1 MNKHSFS
8 FYCNIPL
15 SLLSTFGIG
24 GLAKKLI
31 RANRQGQ
38 LLEALNFL
46 NQKKYPF
53 KVFAGGSNIVFPDR
67 GISQYLIQI
76 SDGKYYF
83 KGNNLYADA
92 GVNLTDLINYSIE
105 LGHSGLEKLSGIPGS
120 IGGAVVGNAGAYGDS
135 IASSVFQVK
144 IWQKG
149 KVFVVDNAFCRFAY
163 RDSIFK
169 HQDLVILEVILQ
181 LKKAENDEL
190 YKISQEILKERL
202 KKYHPSLRCPGSF
215 FKNLPVES
223 VPADFLNK
231 FDKSKIKGG
240 KIPTGYL
247 LETVGAMGI
256 RVGGIQIADYHGNL
270 FINADNGTAADVK
283 KLAGILKK
291 RVYKKYGIRL
301 EEEIRYF

>member
-1 MNKHSFS
+1 MNKKKFS
-8 FYCNIPL
+8 FFRNLPL
-15 SLLSTFGIG
+15 SFLSTFAIG
-24 GLAKKLI
+24 GTAKKVI
-31 RANRQGQ
+31 KASGQ
-38 LLEALNFL
+38 EELCNALNFL
-46 NQKKYPF
+46 KRKEFSF

-92 GVNLTDLINYSIE
+92 GVKLIDIINYSIE

-169 HQDLVILEVILQ
+169 HKEAVILEVILK
-181 LKKAENDEL
+181 LKKAKSDDL
-190 YKISQEILKERL
+190 YKISQEILKQRL
-202 KKYHPSLRCPGSF
+202 EKYHPSLCCPGSF

-247 LETVGAMGI
+247 LETVGALGT